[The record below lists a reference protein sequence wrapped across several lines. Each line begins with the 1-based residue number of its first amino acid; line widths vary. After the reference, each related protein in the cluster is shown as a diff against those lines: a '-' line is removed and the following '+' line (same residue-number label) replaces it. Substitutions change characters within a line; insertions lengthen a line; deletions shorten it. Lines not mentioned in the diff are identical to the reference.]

1 MERSRLVG
9 VGGPGGPGSGC
20 AVGGRL
26 VLTSAHVV
34 HGDGPVEVFRP
45 AGAGPVGAEVLWCG
59 TPGGRDDAALL
70 LVDESLW
77 SRPPG
82 PVRWGRLVTD
92 RPGTPCE
99 TWGLPDLAQRAGR
112 PAEAVQLVGEVNPGT
127 DYVGNRHVMD
137 LRQRPPQWSAGSP
150 WGGLSGAAVHCG
162 DLLVGVVAAERAHS
176 GGAQLNLVP
185 GYVLHHDP
193 AFRAVLAAHGVPAA
207 ALEPVEL
214 QHLADPAVGPER
226 AAGPVRS
233 PAALLRAARQVVPFH
248 GRTELLGEL
257 VEWCERGGFGAWLL
271 HGPGGQGK
279 TRLAHELAARLSER
293 QWAVLWPRPDA
304 GAEELTDCRLAARPL
319 LIVLDYAEHR
329 TAQLAALV
337 AAAAAHRGPTAFKL
351 LLLAR
356 TDGDWWQQAV
366 TADDTAQDHLEYA
379 PTRRLDP
386 LQDEPAGRPAA
397 YRAALDALA
406 AALPFVDGQS
416 GPDWPGVAATLPIAP
431 NLDQPGYGNA
441 LTLQMAAL
449 ADLLDTTG
457 TAGFDGRPG
466 AAAVE
471 DRLLG
476 HERRYW
482 QRTATALGLSPAL
495 SVRALDA
502 VVAAA
507 NLAGAADREQAD
519 LLWRH
524 LPALA
529 DRSRDRRDTVTA
541 WLGALYPAPAPRP
554 FAPLP
559 PDRLAERHIARVL
572 DTDPALPEHLLPALD
587 APRTA
592 HLLTVY
598 TRAAAH
604 PAVAGRLDA
613 GLTALCVRQRAT
625 LAPYFVFLATRSR
638 RPGPLLAALEAIVSD
653 PGTPL
658 AELSELS
665 RLFPDSSQILVHE
678 AARLA
683 RVHTDRLR
691 VGAATDPDGFGLPL
705 ATTLNELSVRLSQLG
720 RVEESL
726 TAIQEAVELY
736 RTFAAADP
744 ERHAPGLAAML
755 GNLADRLTELGR
767 PDEGLTFAREAIELH
782 RARGEAGLPE
792 LADALVRLSTVLG
805 GLGRHEGGLA
815 AVQEALTVIA
825 RLADS
830 DPWPHLERQAAAMTN
845 LTIRLGDLGRLPESA
860 AAARR
865 TVAASRALAEFDPD
879 AHLSDLAGA
888 LGNESQAWRLLR
900 RPDQGLAPA
909 EEATALLRRLADG
922 NPDAHL
928 PRLRTVLTTLAD
940 HLHDLGRQAE
950 ALAVAREAVAI
961 ARTLHATSPDT
972 NLPYL
977 AHALVGLSRNL
988 GEQGRVEEGAT
999 VAQEAVELCRPLS
1012 ALRPTVHAPRL
1023 AVALDHL
1030 ARHLQQLGREE
1041 EALDSRLEAVA
1052 LLRALDA
1059 PAQLPQLAAALD
1071 DLAELL
1077 RVLGGHVE
1085 AVPVW
1090 AESVTAWYTL
1100 AESDPRTRL
1109 PRLAAALIRL
1119 SEELRLAGDRDSA
1132 IRPAR
1137 DALDLCR
1144 SLDEAIPGHHLPLLA
1159 TALTNLADCLDGPDQ
1174 LTEGLALAEEATA
1187 LRRTLAATDPDAHLP
1202 LLAHALIVLATTLG
1216 MADRAQHAL
1225 DPAREAVGIC
1235 RELHRADPGIQLS
1248 PLAAALRVLAVVHL
1262 NLGHRAEARDAAHE
1276 ALALHRGPAAGVP
1289 AEFDRVVAQ
1298 FEQIL
1303 AEIDQLPS

>member
-34 HGDGPVEVFRP
+34 RGDGPVEVFRP

-112 PAEAVQLVGEVNPGT
+112 PTEAVQLVGEVNPGT
-127 DYVGNRHVMD
+127 GYVGNRHVMD
-137 LRQRPPQWSAGSP
+137 LRQQPPQWSAGSP

-193 AFRAVLAAHGVPAA
+193 AFRAVLAAHGAPAA

-304 GAEELTDCRLAARPL
+304 GAEELTDCRLATRPL

-379 PTRRLDP
+379 PARRLDP
-386 LQDEPAGRPAA
+386 LQDEPADRPAA

-406 AALPFVDGQS
+406 AALPFVEGQS
-416 GPDWPGVAATLPIAP
+416 GPDWPAVAATLPIAP
-431 NLDQPGYGNA
+431 GLDQPGYGNA

-457 TAGFDGRPG
+457 TAEFDGRPG

-554 FAPLP
+554 FALLP
-559 PDRLAERHIARVL
+559 PDRLAECHIARVL

-613 GLTALCVRQRAT
+613 GLTALCVRQRAA
-625 LAPYFVFLATRSR
+625 LAPYFVPLATRTP
-638 RPGPLLAALEAIVSD
+638 RPGPLLSALETITSD
-653 PGTPL
+653 PGMSL
-658 AELSELS
+658 DDLLELD
-665 RLFPDSSQILVHE
+665 RLMPAASQALVHE
-678 AARLA
+678 AGRLMQA
-683 RVHTDRLR
+683 LTDRMREAQAADPDRYGLTL
-691 VGAATDPDGFGLPL
+691 AATL
-705 ATTLNELSVRLSQLG
+705 AAYSVRMRELG
-720 RVEESL
+720 RTEESL
-726 TAIQEAVELY
+726 AVAQEAVDVC
-736 RTFAAADP
+736 RTLAAADP
-744 ERHAPGLAAML
+744 ELRTVGLALML
-755 GNLADRLTELGR
+755 GNLGTQLAEAGRPEEGLAVAMEGIALQRALGDAGLRPLAGALVNAAGVLGR
-767 PDEGLTFAREAIELH
+767 
-782 RARGEAGLPE
+782 
-792 LADALVRLSTVLG
+792 LG
-805 GLGRHEGGLA
+805 QHQDGLA
-815 AVQEALTVIA
+815 AAEEAFTVVQRFADAEQPADVQLRASV
-825 RLADS
+825 LAVLS
-830 DPWPHLERQAAAMTN
+830 M
-845 LTIRLGDLGRLPESA
+845 RLGDLGRLPESA
-860 AAARR
+860 AAAQQ
-865 TVAASRALAEFDPD
+865 TVALYRALAESEPD
-879 AHLSDLAGA
+879 AHLPALAGA
-888 LGNESQAWRLLR
+888 LTNETRICLLLG

-909 EEATALLRRLADG
+909 EEAAALFRELAEH
-922 NPDAHL
+922 NPDEHL
-928 PRLRTVLTTLAD
+928 PTLLLVLTTLTS
-940 HLHDLGRQAE
+940 HLQELGRPSE
-950 ALAVAREAVAI
+950 ALDRAREAVAV
-961 ARTLHATSPDT
+961 ARAVHADREP
-972 NLPYL
+972 L
-977 AHALVGLSRNL
+977 AAALLLLSRHL
-988 GEQGRVEEGAT
+988 GMQGHADEGLT
-999 VAQEAVELCRPLS
+999 IAQEAIE
-1012 ALRPTVHAPRL
+1012 
-1023 AVALDHL
+1023 
-1030 ARHLQQLGREE
+1030 
-1041 EALDSRLEAVA
+1041 
-1052 LLRALDA
+1052 LLRSLDA
-1059 PAQLPQLAAALD
+1059 VDPGAHTDGLAAALD
-1071 DLAELL
+1071 DWSGHLE
-1077 RVLGGHVE
+1077 VLGRTEEALAGRVE
-1085 AVPVW
+1085 AVNLLRTLAAP
-1090 AESVTAWYTL
+1090 AHPAGL
-1100 AESDPRTRL
+1100 AESLGGLGALLGRLGRHADAVPVCAEAVEVRTA
-1109 PRLAAALIRL
+1109 LAGSDRDAHRPQLVGALVRL
-1119 SEELRLAGDRDSA
+1119 SDALRLAGDRSA
-1132 IRPAR
+1132 AVRPAR
-1137 DALDLCR
+1137 DALGHSR
-1144 SLDEAIPGHHLPLLA
+1144 SLAEAAPDRHLPLLA
-1159 TALTNLADCLDGPDQ
+1159 AALTNLANCLDDPDQ
-1174 LTEGLALAEEATA
+1174 WAESLALAEEATT
-1187 LRRTLAATDPDAHLP
+1187 LRRRLAESDPGTHLP
-1202 LLAHALIVLATTLG
+1202 LLAHALITLATQSG
-1216 MADRAQHAL
+1216 MARQAARGL
-1225 DPAREAVGIC
+1225 DPALEAVRVC
-1235 RELHRADPGIQLS
+1235 RTLRQDDPITHRSL
-1248 PLAAALRVLAVVHL
+1248 LASALRIVALLRHD
-1262 NLGHRAEARDAAHE
+1262 LGHRAEAQRAAAE
-1276 ALALHRGPAAGVP
+1276 SLDLYRNLAAEQPAVFGP
-1289 AEFDRVVAQ
+1289 VVSQ
-1298 FEQIL
+1298 LRQIL
-1303 AEIDQLPS
+1303 VRIDQLPS